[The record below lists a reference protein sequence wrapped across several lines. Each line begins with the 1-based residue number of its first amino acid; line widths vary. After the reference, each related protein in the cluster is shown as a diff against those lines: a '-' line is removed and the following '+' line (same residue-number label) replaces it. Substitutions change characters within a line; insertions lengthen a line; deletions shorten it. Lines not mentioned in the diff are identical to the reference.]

1 MRMLDDLQRWG
12 ARCLGPERCRRII
25 RQVAHLA
32 GIDLLGLAHREMG
45 LLKYQNLDVTGEE
58 HLIRNVLPRWISRPQ
73 PVLVDVGANVG
84 EFARRLRAQFPAATI
99 CAFEPVAAT
108 FAKLQENVRD
118 LNVRCFNV
126 GLGRQ
131 EATAP
136 IYRSSREDLSS
147 LASLYPE
154 VARSTHCFADTVAE
168 TIRLRTLDA
177 VAAEQQWDAID
188 FLKIDTEG
196 NEFAVL
202 QGAENLIRG
211 GRIGAILFEFNE
223 MNVAARVFLRDFYE
237 LLPDYRFF
245 RLDTRRLIPLGPY
258 QPRNEI
264 FQFQNLLA
272 VRSVGSSAKER
283 T

>member
-154 VARSTHCFADTVAE
+154 VARSTHRFADTVAE

-237 LLPDYRFF
+237 LLADYRFF
-245 RLDTRRLIPLGPY
+245 RLNTRRLIPLGPY

>member
-1 MRMLDDLQRWG
+1 MRMLDALQRWG
-12 ARCLGPERCRRII
+12 ARRLGLERCRRII

-32 GIDLLGLAHREMG
+32 GIDLLGLAHQEMG
-45 LLKYQNLDVTGEE
+45 ILKYQNLDVTGEE
-58 HLIRNVLPRWISRPQ
+58 HLIQNVLPRWISRPQ

-84 EFARRLRAQFPAATI
+84 EFARRLRAQFPAAAI

-108 FAKLQENVRD
+108 FAKLQENVRGLD
-118 LNVRCFNV
+118 VRCFDV

-154 VARSTHCFADTVAE
+154 VARSMHRFADAVAE

-177 VAAEQQWDAID
+177 VAAEQRWDAID

-211 GRIGAILFEFNE
+211 GRIGATLFEFNE
-223 MNVAARVFLRDFYE
+223 MNVAARVFLRDFYD

-272 VRSVGSSAKER
+272 VRAAGSPAKER
-283 T
+283 P